1 MIMVAADQPASGMSS
16 EDVEQA
22 LAYLELLWGDAF
34 TIGHDEQGFWATPA
48 GQEGKALR
56 ADDPQGLGKLMEGR
70 LAR

>member
-1 MIMVAADQPASGMSS
+1 MAADQPASGTSS

-34 TIGHDEQGFWATPA
+34 TIGHDDEGFWATPI
-48 GQEGKALR
+48 GQEGKALH
-56 ADDPQGLGKLMEGR
+56 ADNPQELGKLMESW